1 VRVDMTIEAESSP
14 GRPMRSD
21 ARRNYERL
29 LSEARAAFS
38 EHGADASLEEVARR
52 AGVGIGTLY
61 RHFPT
66 RLALVEAVYRDDV
79 DSLGT
84 LADDVRS
91 LPPWDALVAWL
102 TRFVSYAMTK
112 RVLFAELAES
122 VGKDSDLISHCR
134 VAIREAAESVVVR
147 AQNEGVIRRDV
158 DVLDVMRLV
167 GGMTMA
173 PNPEPKQ
180 SERLLGLVLD
190 GLRVGAKS

>member
-1 VRVDMTIEAESSP
+1 MTIEAESSP

-29 LSEARAAFS
+29 LEAARGAFG

-79 DSLGT
+79 DALSA
-84 LADDVRS
+84 LARDVES
-91 LPPWDALVAWL
+91 LPPWDALVSWL
-102 TRFVSYAMTK
+102 TRFVTYAMTK

-122 VGKDSDLISHCR
+122 LGKDSDLLSYCR
-134 VAIREAAESVVVR
+134 DTIWQAAEAVLVR
-147 AQNEGVIRRDV
+147 AQEAGRSGRTSARRTSCV
-158 DVLDVMRLV
+158 WWV
-167 GGMTMA
+167 
-173 PNPEPKQ
+173 E
-180 SERLLGLVLD
+180 
-190 GLRVGAKS
+190 